1 MASENIKDTEE
12 KRKKNDKVMIGKADI
27 EIKIKHSCWINE
39 KSLNE
44 LKNISG
50 QVASFRMK
58 LKGLNNANH
67 QTQQDMHI

>member
-44 LKNISG
+44 LKTYFRSS
-50 QVASFRMK
+50 SFFP
-58 LKGLNNANH
+58 H
-67 QTQQDMHI
+67 ETQRPE